1 MNNFSI
7 IIPIFNES
15 ECVFM
20 LVDEIQKEFGLQKPE
35 IVIVDDGSNDD
46 FRKKEN
52 LLSQKKINVFYHSQN
67 LGKSKAMETGIRK
80 SKNDL
85 ICVMDG
91 DGQNP
96 PYEIKKFIDMWKK
109 LSKKNKIFG
118 LICGNRIHRK
128 DTLLKKFSSLIA
140 NKLRKLL
147 LNDDCDDTACAFKLF
162 RRQDYLKIKYFKNM
176 HRFLPALF
184 KMHGG
189 KIFNIMVNDRK
200 RFGGKSKFNFNN
212 RFWIGIID
220 LAKVWILIH
229 KRR

>member
-52 LLSQKKINVFYHSQN
+52 LLTQKKINVFYHSQN

-109 LSKKNKIFG
+109 LSKKDKIFG

>member
-52 LLSQKKINVFYHSQN
+52 LLTQKKINVFYHSQN

-109 LSKKNKIFG
+109 LSKTDKIYG

>member
-46 FRKKEN
+46 FRKKGN
-52 LLSQKKINVFYHSQN
+52 LLTQKKINVFYHSQN

-109 LSKKNKIFG
+109 LSKTEKTFG

>member
-52 LLSQKKINVFYHSQN
+52 LLTQKKINVFYHSQN

>member
-109 LSKKNKIFG
+109 LSKTDKIFG

-162 RRQDYLKIKYFKNM
+162 RRQDYLKIKYFENM

>member
-15 ECVFM
+15 ECIFM

-52 LLSQKKINVFYHSQN
+52 LLTQKKINVFYHSQN

-109 LSKKNKIFG
+109 LSKKDKIFG

>member
-109 LSKKNKIFG
+109 LSKTDKIYG

>member
-15 ECVFM
+15 ECIFM

-52 LLSQKKINVFYHSQN
+52 LLTQKKINVFYHSQN

>member
-52 LLSQKKINVFYHSQN
+52 LLTQKKINVFYHSQN

-109 LSKKNKIFG
+109 LSKTDKIFG

>member
-96 PYEIKKFIDMWKK
+96 PYEMRVGVNVGVNKSIPCCTFLSGPFLIFI
-109 LSKKNKIFG
+109 SA
-118 LICGNRIHRK
+118 
-128 DTLLKKFSSLIA
+128 SS
-140 NKLRKLL
+140 
-147 LNDDCDDTACAFKLF
+147 
-162 RRQDYLKIKYFKNM
+162 
-176 HRFLPALF
+176 
-184 KMHGG
+184 
-189 KIFNIMVNDRK
+189 
-200 RFGGKSKFNFNN
+200 
-212 RFWIGIID
+212 
-220 LAKVWILIH
+220 
-229 KRR
+229 

>member
-109 LSKKNKIFG
+109 LSKTDKIFG

-200 RFGGKSKFNFNN
+200 RSGGKSKFNFNN

>member
-15 ECVFM
+15 ECIFM

-109 LSKKNKIFG
+109 LSKTDKIFG

>member
-15 ECVFM
+15 ECIFM
-20 LVDEIQKEFGLQKPE
+20 LVDVIQKEFGLQKPE

-52 LLSQKKINVFYHSQN
+52 LLTQKKINVFYHSQN

-109 LSKKNKIFG
+109 LSKKDKIFG